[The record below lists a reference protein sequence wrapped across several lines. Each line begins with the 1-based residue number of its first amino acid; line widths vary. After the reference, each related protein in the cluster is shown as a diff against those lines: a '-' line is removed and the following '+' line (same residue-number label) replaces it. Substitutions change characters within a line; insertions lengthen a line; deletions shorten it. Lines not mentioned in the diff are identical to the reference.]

1 VKIPDFKQHIA
12 MLLVGLLYGTNYS
25 IVKIITPEYILPFGL
40 IVIRVAIATAC
51 FWLIGLSVNE
61 KINWR
66 ADWVRIVLC
75 AFFGVGIN
83 MLFFFKGVSLT
94 TAINGSIIMT
104 LTPVMVFVTSLILLK
119 EKVTL
124 LKVLGL
130 AVGFLGAFLIIYSPG
145 TGISL
150 GNWRGDVLILLNA
163 MSYGVYLVLVKP
175 LMTRYTP
182 ITVAK
187 WIFFFGFLLVL
198 PVGWNEFTQIE
209 WQALTAKVYFS
220 MAFVII
226 GVTVIV
232 YVLNIWALKK
242 VNPSTVGVYI
252 YVQPVF
258 ATLIASTFFGEIL
271 SIRHLIAALLVF
283 AGVWLVVKRG

>member
-1 VKIPDFKQHIA
+1 

-40 IVIRVAIATAC
+40 IVIRVAIAAAC

-175 LMTRYTP
+175 LMARYTP

-198 PVGWNEFTQIE
+198 PVGWNEFRQIE

-283 AGVWLVVKRG
+283 AGVWLVVKKG

>member
-1 VKIPDFKQHIA
+1 MKIPDFKQHIA

-182 ITVAK
+182 ISVAK

>member
-1 VKIPDFKQHIA
+1 

-150 GNWRGDVLILLNA
+150 GNWKGDVLILLNA

>member
-1 VKIPDFKQHIA
+1 

-104 LTPVMVFVTSLILLK
+104 LTPVMVFVTSLIMLK

-175 LMTRYTP
+175 LMARYTP

>member
-1 VKIPDFKQHIA
+1 

-175 LMTRYTP
+175 LMARYTP

>member
-1 VKIPDFKQHIA
+1 MKIPDFKQHIA

-175 LMTRYTP
+175 LMARYTP

>member
-1 VKIPDFKQHIA
+1 

>member
-1 VKIPDFKQHIA
+1 

-40 IVIRVAIATAC
+40 IVIRVAIAAAC

>member
-40 IVIRVAIATAC
+40 IVIRVAIAAAC

-175 LMTRYTP
+175 LMARYTP

-198 PVGWNEFTQIE
+198 PVGWNEFRQIE

-283 AGVWLVVKRG
+283 AGVWLVVKKG

>member
-1 VKIPDFKQHIA
+1 

-40 IVIRVAIATAC
+40 IVIRVAIAAAC

-150 GNWRGDVLILLNA
+150 GNWKGDVLILLNA

>member
-1 VKIPDFKQHIA
+1 

-40 IVIRVAIATAC
+40 IVIRVAIAAAC

-283 AGVWLVVKRG
+283 AGVWLVVKKG

>member
-1 VKIPDFKQHIA
+1 

-40 IVIRVAIATAC
+40 IVIRVAIAAAC

-175 LMTRYTP
+175 LMARYTP

-198 PVGWNEFTQIE
+198 PVGWNEFRQIE

>member
-1 VKIPDFKQHIA
+1 

-182 ITVAK
+182 ISVAK

>member
-40 IVIRVAIATAC
+40 IVIRVAIAAAC

-150 GNWRGDVLILLNA
+150 GNWKGDVLILLNA

>member
-1 VKIPDFKQHIA
+1 

-40 IVIRVAIATAC
+40 IVIRVAIAAAC

-66 ADWVRIVLC
+66 DDWVRIVLC

-175 LMTRYTP
+175 LMARYTP

-187 WIFFFGFLLVL
+187 WIFFFGILLVL

-209 WQALTAKVYFS
+209 WQALTAKIYFS

-283 AGVWLVVKRG
+283 AGVWLVVKKG

>member
-1 VKIPDFKQHIA
+1 

-175 LMTRYTP
+175 LMARYTP

-283 AGVWLVVKRG
+283 AGVWLVVKKG

>member
-1 VKIPDFKQHIA
+1 

-104 LTPVMVFVTSLILLK
+104 LTPVMVFVTSLIMLK

-150 GNWRGDVLILLNA
+150 GNWRGGCAHSPQCHELRCLLSPGEA
-163 MSYGVYLVLVKP
+163 THGQVYAHYGSQMDL
-175 LMTRYTP
+175 
-182 ITVAK
+182 
-187 WIFFFGFLLVL
+187 FLRLFTGA
-198 PVGWNEFTQIE
+198 PGWLE
-209 WQALTAKVYFS
+209 
-220 MAFVII
+220 
-226 GVTVIV
+226 
-232 YVLNIWALKK
+232 
-242 VNPSTVGVYI
+242 
-252 YVQPVF
+252 
-258 ATLIASTFFGEIL
+258 
-271 SIRHLIAALLVF
+271 
-283 AGVWLVVKRG
+283 

>member
-1 VKIPDFKQHIA
+1 

-40 IVIRVAIATAC
+40 IVIRVAIAAAC

-175 LMTRYTP
+175 LMARYTP

-198 PVGWNEFTQIE
+198 PVGWNEFNQIE

>member
-1 VKIPDFKQHIA
+1 MKFPDLKQHAA
-12 MLLVGLLYGTNYS
+12 MLFVGLLYGTNYS

-40 IVIRVAIATAC
+40 IVVRVAIATAC
-51 FWLIGLSVNE
+51 FWLMGLAVKES
-61 KINWR
+61 IHWR
-66 ADWVRIVLC
+66 TDWLRIVLC

-104 LTPVMVFVTSLILLK
+104 LTPVMVFVTSLVLLK

-130 AVGFLGAFLIIYSPG
+130 AAGFLGAFLIIYRPG
-145 TGISL
+145 TELSL
-150 GNWRGDVLILLNA
+150 GNWKGDVLILLNA
-163 MSYGVYLVLVKP
+163 LSYGVYLVLVKP
-175 LMTRYTP
+175 LMARYRP

-187 WIFFFGFLLVL
+187 WIFFFGFFLVL
-198 PVGWNEFTQIE
+198 PVGWSEFTEIH
-209 WQALTAKVYFS
+209 WQTLPAKVYLS

-232 YVLNIWALKK
+232 YALNIWALKK

-271 SIRHLIAALLVF
+271 TIRHLFAALLVF
-283 AGVWLVVKRG
+283 AGVWLVVKKN

>member
-1 VKIPDFKQHIA
+1 

-283 AGVWLVVKRG
+283 AGVWLVVKKG